1 MSCNS
6 YGIKALDQESRA
18 ITGLDERVTEGSI
31 LVAHPNRAIPTTG
44 LHRLSPRTALC

>member
-6 YGIKALDQESRA
+6 YGIKALDQKSRA

-31 LVAHPNRAIPTTG
+31 PVAHPKRAVPTTG
-44 LHRLSPRTALC
+44 PHRLPSRTVLC